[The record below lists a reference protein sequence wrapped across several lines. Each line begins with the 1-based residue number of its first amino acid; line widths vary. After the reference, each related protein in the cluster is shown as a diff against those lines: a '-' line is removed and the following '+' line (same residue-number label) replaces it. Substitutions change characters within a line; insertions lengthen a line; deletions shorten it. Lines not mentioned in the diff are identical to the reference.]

1 MQPTNSH
8 NKIHVHVNA
17 GRPQQQPTLQHRCK
31 YTMNKSTYIHV
42 HVLRRLCVQYMYRRW
57 LLQMHTH
64 TKKTAHHTR
73 QTPFN
78 FYRTCIISNKKFTSR
93 LKTRSCHHIHV
104 RVASVIQSSLV
115 PLSCPYCLHEFI
127 FSLSHQTVNGRQNDG
142 DVIITQIVLEAHAV
156 GLGESNADVSAD

>member
-1 MQPTNSH
+1 MQGDHNNS
-8 NKIHVHVNA
+8 
-17 GRPQQQPTLQHRCK
+17 QHCSIDANIQWINQR
-31 YTMNKSTYIHV
+31 TYMYMYWDDIPESK
-42 HVLRRLCVQYMYRRW
+42 LCVQYMYRRW

-104 RVASVIQSSLV
+104 RVASVIQSTLV
-115 PLSCPYCLHEFI
+115 PLSCPYSLHEFI

-142 DVIITQIVLEAHAV
+142 DVIITQNVLEAHAV